1 MLTGNLSRPSLL
13 SIARMLA
20 TMLLARWPS
29 SIMRFKTSRISSW
42 LQFGF
47 ASKRK
52 QIPPFVTSADSAWL
66 ISCAIEAAI
75 ASKFVEFL
83 VDGGNHT
90 RLAFLQDGAG
100 KATSLVLNR
109 GPWQIA
115 GQRIN

>member
-1 MLTGNLSRPSLL
+1 
-13 SIARMLA
+13 
-20 TMLLARWPS
+20 
-29 SIMRFKTSRISSW
+29 
-42 LQFGF
+42 
-47 ASKRK
+47 
-52 QIPPFVTSADSAWL
+52 L